1 MLSSRAGESH
11 SMSDE
16 RDRTVERAADAEAAA
31 SQDPTR
37 SSAEDVD
44 AAAESFLALESRFQ
58 GTGSDTVRGRAVNV
72 ETVPA
77 SEVPADYPITIDTPA
92 ALALELAVDAADGRR
107 VVAYFAWDEGRTDDR
122 LGRLLALHGIP
133 THRFGDLHGESVL
146 LRAEDGYYLP
156 CVPEESVRGSA
167 RGVYGVGAGLAVNL
181 LALALLA
188 VGFGSVLSSA
198 GVLVGLLAVNLLL
211 LPASTYLDG
220 WYLRTQTDWGQGPAF
235 WALLA
240 ALPGL
245 NVASTLAYLYV
256 RQRARPLVGE

>member
-1 MLSSRAGESH
+1 
-11 SMSDE
+11 MSDE
-16 RDRTVERAADAEAAA
+16 RERTVERAAVDEATRAA
-31 SQDPTR
+31 DDEATRDLAPAR

-77 SEVPADYPITIDTPA
+77 SEVPGDYPVRVDTPA

-122 LGRLLALHGIP
+122 LSRLLALHGIP
-133 THRFGDLHGESVL
+133 AHRFGDLHGESIL

-156 CVPEESVRGSA
+156 CVPEESARGSA
-167 RGVYGVGAGLAVNL
+167 RGVYGVGLGLAVNL
-181 LALALLA
+181 LSLGLLA
-188 VGFGSVLSSA
+188 GGFGSVLSSA
-198 GVLVGLLAVNLLL
+198 VVLVAVFAVNLLL

-245 NVASTLAYLYV
+245 NVASSLAYLYY
-256 RQRARPLVGE
+256 RQRARPLAGE